1 MPQSTSLCEISDRN
15 ALIWFVEQRKRF
27 AGLFRVDC
35 LDVFTWFVWCAW
47 WRCGSYVVCMRGSP
61 IRALSGLWIFA
72 AYAALLL
79 FNACIAQ
86 LWGGLCCVE
95 EMIPPGLS
103 VLSHP
108 SCNTDWGVLFAGEF
122 MGGKPVGVVKA
133 IGTNL
138 YGCSTTSL
146 LSTLSDV
153 RKPVESD
160 PKDGELSVIR
170 MKGV

>member
-1 MPQSTSLCEISDRN
+1 M
-15 ALIWFVEQRKRF
+15 
-27 AGLFRVDC
+27 
-35 LDVFTWFVWCAW
+35 
-47 WRCGSYVVCMRGSP
+47 
-61 IRALSGLWIFA
+61 
-72 AYAALLL
+72 
-79 FNACIAQ
+79 
-86 LWGGLCCVE
+86 
-95 EMIPPGLS
+95 
-103 VLSHP
+103 
-108 SCNTDWGVLFAGEF
+108 LFAGEF